1 MTSLR
6 ETVGRPA
13 ILRDTAEQVGEIKA
27 FALEAQ
33 TRRVV
38 ALVLSAGRNA
48 RVVDWGQ
55 VRSIGPDAVIVDGSR
70 EPRDE
75 DERAVAGATHP
86 LDKRL
91 LSDHGN
97 ELGQVED
104 ATVDDDGTVL
114 DLRAGDAVL
123 SGDRLR
129 GVGSYAVVVAAAP
142 GEG

>member
-1 MTSLR
+1 VTSLR

-13 ILRDTAEQVGEIKA
+13 ILRDTAEQAGEIKA
-27 FALEAQ
+27 FAIDAP

-38 ALVLSAGRNA
+38 ALVLSAGRSA
-48 RVVDWGQ
+48 RIVDWSE

-75 DERAVAGATHP
+75 DERTLAGAAHP

-91 LSDHGN
+91 LSDKGN
-97 ELGQVED
+97 EIGQVAD
-104 ATVDDDGTVL
+104 ATVDDDGVVL
-114 DLRAGDAVL
+114 DLRSGEEVVT
-123 SGDRLR
+123 GDRLL
-129 GVGSYAVVVAAAP
+129 GVGSYAVVVAAAA